1 MVLWKQRFFVT
12 CALFSWVSLIY
23 SAFVATIIPVVGLAL
38 ILYFLRMAWPTDWQK
53 RAGLEFNGKTLLLA
67 LAATGVFLG
76 IFRFYYA
83 QVAARSE
90 VTIDLVAILPHVLPG
105 MIFTLVQ
112 TCAEE
117 IILGSLLLR
126 FVQDR
131 CLSLSETWATVIVA
145 VVFGLMHVVF
155 YQSGLILPRES
166 LHPMSLVGLILAGI
180 LRNLLIVRFGHIAYA
195 WALHFSW
202 NLYMFHSPMLRSGVA
217 LGEAAKFNLLFGTWE
232 FICLAGLAIAAVC
245 LGCALV
251 KTRKAI

>member
-1 MVLWKQRFFVT
+1 MVLWKQRFFVA

-23 SAFVATIIPVVGLAL
+23 SAFVTTIISVIGLAL
-38 ILYFLRMAWPTDWQK
+38 ILYFLRLAWPTDWQK
-53 RAGLEFNGKTLLLA
+53 RAGLEFNRKSLLLG
-67 LAATGVFLG
+67 LGATSIFLG

-83 QVAARSE
+83 QVAVRSE
-90 VTIDLVAILPHVLPG
+90 VTIELIAVAPHALPG

-131 CLSLSETWATVIVA
+131 CQSLSETWATVIVA

-155 YQSGLILPRES
+155 YQSGLILPKEI
-166 LHPMSLVGLILAGI
+166 LHPMSLAGLTLAGV

-217 LGEAAKFNLLFGTWE
+217 LSEAAKFNLLFGAWE
-232 FICLAGLAIAAVC
+232 F
-245 LGCALV
+245 
-251 KTRKAI
+251 